1 MPVICPAILAKDTTE
16 YHRQMEKV
24 AGFAQRIQIDLTDGE
39 LAQDK
44 TIKAE
49 DAWWPVGVKAD
60 FHLMYRDPHHVTDT
74 ILQHR
79 PHMIIIHAESSG
91 NFIAFSQKLRQTGVK
106 VGIALLP
113 QTSITVI
120 MPALDKIDHVLIFSG
135 KLGQFG
141 GHANLD
147 LLNKV
152 RELKRHRPQLEVGW
166 DGGVNERNISQIVFA
181 GVDVFNVGGFIQNAD
196 DPHRAYRVLARIAEE
211 TGTT

>member
-1 MPVICPAILAKDTTE
+1 MPVICPAILAKDAAE
-16 YHRQMEKV
+16 YRRQMEKV
-24 AGFAQRIQIDLTDGE
+24 AGFAQRIQIDLTDGD
-39 LAQDK
+39 LAQDE

-74 ILQHR
+74 ILRHR

-181 GVDVFNVGGFIQNAD
+181 GVDVFDVGGFIQNAD
-196 DPHRAYRVLARIAEE
+196 DPHRAYRVLARIADE